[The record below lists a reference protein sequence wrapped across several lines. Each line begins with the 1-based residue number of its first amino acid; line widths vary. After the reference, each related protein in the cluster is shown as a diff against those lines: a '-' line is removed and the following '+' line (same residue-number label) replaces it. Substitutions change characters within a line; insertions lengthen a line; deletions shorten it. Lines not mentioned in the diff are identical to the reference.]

1 MEADNLDGQTQ
12 AGGRQSFFTI
22 SHILLKELQTEHT
35 DLSVTSPHSGL
46 TLPATCI
53 SAPPPAILSSLMVIV
68 KHRVVTAMSPGI
80 QGSEHSLSAD
90 GLVNSRTLYIHK
102 NVPAQGLTSG
112 KIQNVESPH
121 VR

>member
-1 MEADNLDGQTQ
+1 MEAHNLDGQTQ
-12 AGGRQSFFTI
+12 AGGRQSCFAI
-22 SHILLKELQTEHT
+22 SHILLKELQTEHR
-35 DLSVTSPHSGL
+35 DFEHHIPPLRP
-46 TLPATCI
+46 P
-53 SAPPPAILSSLMVIV
+53 SACHMHLCPPPTMLSSLMVIV

-90 GLVNSRTLYIHK
+90 GLVNSRAFYIHK
-102 NVPAQGLTSG
+102 NVPAPGLTSG